1 MAHIKDLSNIASYLP
16 VASPKLDGDA
26 RPTKIGRHGEVSD
39 SGNQCHAGGDVVED
53 ACMSKISLVGELQR
67 EGADV
72 KEQRPTLAW

>member
-1 MAHIKDLSNIASYLP
+1 MAHIKDLSDSAGLLR

-39 SGNQCHAGGDVVED
+39 SGNQRHAGGDVVEY
-53 ACMSKISLVGELQR
+53 ACMSKISSIGELQR